1 MFSVFAKIGAG
12 AGKLCGLALTLILTA
27 AGGATAQSVLSCTG
41 TSSGGC
47 YDFTITDNQQNT
59 GFIQVQVNYTASAPG
74 SNVMNITGIQAVY
87 ADRTGVA
94 IPRGPASTDFA
105 PQASNVSLTTGTNAQ
120 FDWDDKEIRN
130 LSFSF
135 TGGTFNGTVLVQ
147 NFQPPGNFRV
157 DVTDTSGNFNCS
169 NICEYRPTDSLPGL
183 PIGQA
188 IPEID
193 GGRLPH
199 VAFLLAGGYLIW
211 RRQRQKREIS
221 AASEAREAPRSQG

>member
-1 MFSVFAKIGAG
+1 MFSVLARIGAD
-12 AGKLCGLALTLILTA
+12 AGKLCGLGLILIFTS
-27 AGGATAQSVLSCTG
+27 AGGAAAQSVLSCTG

-59 GFIQVQVNYTASAPG
+59 GFIQVQVIYTASGAG

-94 IPRGPASTDFA
+94 IPRASTSTDFA
-105 PQASNVSLTTGTNAQ
+105 PQATNVSLTTGTNAQ

-135 TGGTFNGTVLVQ
+135 TGGTFTGTAVVQ
-147 NFQPPGNFRV
+147 NFQPPSNFRV
-157 DVTDTSGNFNCS
+157 QVSDSTVGFNCS
-169 NICEYRPTDSLPGL
+169 NVCEYRPTDSLPGL
-183 PIGQA
+183 PIGEA
-188 IPEID
+188 VPEID

-199 VAFLLAGGYLIW
+199 VAFLLAGAYLAW
-211 RRQRQKREIS
+211 RRQRQKRELS
-221 AASEAREAPRSQG
+221 AAFQTVGTTRS